1 MICPAATGTNFSAG
15 TSGLSAF
22 SRFSRGTSLVN
33 LRAEPRS
40 VNLNHCTALWCQLAF
55 CAGLPV
61 GAASGRRSL
70 PSCHVTAITDKPALE
85 E

>member
-22 SRFSRGTSLVN
+22 SRFSRGTRLVN

-40 VNLNHCTALWCQLAF
+40 VNLNHCTVLWCQLIL
-55 CAGLPV
+55 CAGLPS
-61 GAASGRRSL
+61 GAAQDIRPSHPSL
-70 PSCHVTAITDKPALE
+70 
-85 E
+85 